1 MIQRLTFQ
9 VEKLATLCA
18 YLGAAIIFLQMVWI
32 SYGVMMRYVF
42 SSPDGT
48 VTEATALLLFP
59 VAFLGL
65 AFALK
70 EDAYPKV
77 SYLIDATKGKAR
89 LFVLALNY
97 MIMIAVGS
105 FFSIAAV
112 RATIRAFSSG
122 SSSEILLWPKYF
134 FWAPGAMALIL
145 FTFYTVLR
153 LLGLFQNNNTLTGRG
168 TE

>member
-1 MIQRLTFQ
+1 MLDRTIKIFERLAVIF
-9 VEKLATLCA
+9 A
-18 YLGAAIIFLQMVWI
+18 YIGAAIIFVQMVWI

-77 SYLIDATKGKAR
+77 SYMIDATKGRAR
-89 LFVLALNY
+89 TLVLALNY
-97 MIMIAVGS
+97 ALMLGVGA
-105 FFSIAAV
+105 FFSVAAV
-112 RATIRAFSSG
+112 RATYRSFYSG
-122 SSSEILLWPKYF
+122 ASSEILLWPRYL
-134 FWAPGAMALIL
+134 FWAPGAAALVL
-145 FTFYTVLR
+145 FTLYTA
-153 LLGLFQNNNTLTGRG
+153 LLLLALFMRG
-168 TE
+168 ETNEK